1 MAWNY
6 SKILAWQRYSLKSEI
21 YLSISLSHCLQTDD
35 VDDTGEYGFSENQ
48 SGDGNFAINSGDSV
62 VSNDPDD
69 EDDVNGQIKIIKK
82 MPMITAMNIHDGN
95 DRLGGRRVPLVKSCH
110 LSMISMISSRFL
122 GFIGLSEKSRL

>member
-1 MAWNY
+1 MDWSY
-6 SKILAWQRYSLKSEI
+6 SKILACQRHSLKSET

-48 SGDGNFAINSGDSV
+48 SGDGNFAINDGDSV

-82 MPMITAMNIHDGN
+82 MPMIFAMNTMAFMTATIVWAGDGC
-95 DRLGGRRVPLVKSCH
+95 LQ
-110 LSMISMISSRFL
+110 
-122 GFIGLSEKSRL
+122 

>member
-48 SGDGNFAINSGDSV
+48 SGGGNFAINDGDSV

-69 EDDVNGQIKIIKK
+69 EDDVV
-82 MPMITAMNIHDGN
+82 
-95 DRLGGRRVPLVKSCH
+95 R
-110 LSMISMISSRFL
+110 
-122 GFIGLSEKSRL
+122 SRLLRCQ